1 MENAMKTVNRRIQA
15 WPSRRGQSGVVLEHD
30 QRLHSL
36 EQRLARL
43 RSLTQLSQRI
53 SSSLHLDEVLRAI
66 AQAAA
71 TLMQAPAVSFWLANE
86 AAQTLEFHSCSNERA
101 GADWPL
107 AELSFAQGGAGWVAT
122 HRTILNIPDVFADV
136 RIAAHHWFRA
146 HGFQSALLVPITL
159 DDILFAVLTMVR
171 VEPFHLD
178 ADDQY
183 VLDHLSA
190 QAAVAIRNARL
201 YCDSEN
207 RRRRLMTLVDVTQR
221 LTRGL
226 ELSTVLQ
233 AIVAAAA
240 LVFEGEA
247 SLRLLERDS
256 LVRVAATPGSLAS
269 IAPPHVP
276 LGQSLCGCVAG
287 SGQPLIV
294 TDMAADPRLFPDV
307 RAALRE
313 AWPKALLCVPVQV
326 GGRVLGTLQVYRE
339 RDYVFGQDD
348 LTLATSLADQAAIA
362 IEKARLFQEVQDHV
376 RQLGEANTSLQSEI
390 IERQKAEAVHQH
402 LEVQLRQAQK
412 MEALGTLA
420 GGIAHD
426 FNNILAVILGYSEL
440 SLYNLTPGSNEWHNL
455 QQILIASGRAKH
467 LVQQILA
474 FSRQSEQQRQPVYL
488 HLILE
493 ETLTLLRASLPSTI
507 ALRQSFARH
516 TGMVLADPIQ
526 LQQVVMNLCA
536 NAEYAMRP
544 KGGQLELC
552 LDSIDVDAAMAATF
566 PDLTPGPHLRLTV
579 RDTGHGMQPE
589 VLERIFDPFFTTKGP
604 GEGTG
609 MGLAVVHGI
618 ITSYAGAITV
628 ASTPGQGTTFALYLP
643 QLSGM
648 VKVSDRTE
656 EILPMGEGHI
666 LFVDDETALANLA
679 QAMLTHLGYSTE
691 VYTSSRA
698 ALAALQAAPQRFDLV
713 ITDQTMP
720 HMTGEALTLALRQIR
735 SDIPIILC
743 TGFSHTMTIEK
754 AGLLAID
761 AFLMKPLAMH
771 DLGLAIQGVLA
782 SRRSSL

>member
-1 MENAMKTVNRRIQA
+1 MENAQKTVEQLIQA
-15 WPSRRGQSGVVLEHD
+15 LHPVRGQAEAALEHD
-30 QRLHSL
+30 RLLQDL

-43 RSLTQLSQRI
+43 QSLTLLNQHI
-53 SSSLHLDEVLRAI
+53 SSFLHLDEILHAI

-71 TLMQAPAVSFWLANE
+71 TLMQASVASFWLANE
-86 AAQTLEFHSCSNERA
+86 ATQTLEFHSCSNERA

-107 AELSFAQGGAGWVAT
+107 AEISFAQGGAGWVAT
-122 HRTILNIPDVFADV
+122 HRTVLNIPDVFADA
-136 RIAAHHWFRA
+136 RIVVHHWYRA
-146 HGFQSALLVPITL
+146 HGLQSALLTPVVL
-159 DDILFAVLTMVR
+159 DNALLAVLAMAR
-171 VEPFHLD
+171 AEPFHLD
-178 ADDQY
+178 ADAQY

-201 YCDSEN
+201 YRDSEN
-207 RRRRLMTLVDVTQR
+207 HRHRLMTLVDITQR

-226 ELSTVLQ
+226 DLSTVLQ
-233 AIVAAAA
+233 AIVEAAA

-247 SLRLLERDS
+247 SLRLLDGDI
-256 LVRVAATPGSLAS
+256 LVRVAATSGALTS
-269 IAPPHVP
+269 IARKHVP
-276 LGQSLCGCVAG
+276 LGQSLCGYVAG

-294 TDMAADPRLFPDV
+294 TDMATDTRLFPEV
-307 RAALRE
+307 RAALGE
-313 AWPKALLCVPVQV
+313 VWLKALLCVPVQV
-326 GGRVLGTLQVYRE
+326 GRRILGTLQVYRE
-339 RDYVFGQDD
+339 RDYLFGQDD

-362 IEKARLFQEVQDHV
+362 IENARLFQEVQDHAT
-376 RQLGEANTSLQSEI
+376 QLAEANTALQGEI
-390 IERQKAEAVHQH
+390 AERQRAEAARQH
-402 LEVQLRQAQK
+402 LEVQLRQVQK

-440 SLYNLTPGSNEWHNL
+440 SLCDLTPGTNEWHNL

-474 FSRQSEQQRQPVYL
+474 FSHQSEHQRQPVSL

-507 ALRQSFARH
+507 ELRQSLATH
-516 TGMVLADPIQ
+516 TGMVLADPVQ
-526 LQQVVMNLCA
+526 LQQVVMNLCT

-544 KGGQLELC
+544 KGGQLEIC
-552 LDSIDVDAAMAATF
+552 LDSVAVDATMAAAL
-566 PDLTPGPHLRLTV
+566 PDLTPGLYIRLTV
-579 RDTGHGMQPE
+579 RDTGHGMVLE

-628 ASTPGQGTTFALYLP
+628 ASTPGQGTTFTIYLP
-643 QLSGM
+643 QLPG
-648 VKVSDRTE
+648 VVEITNHIE
-656 EILPMGEGHI
+656 ETLPKGEGHI

-679 QAMLTHLGYSTE
+679 QAMPTRLGYGTE

-698 ALAALQAAPQRFDLV
+698 ALAAFQAAPQHFDLV

-720 HMTGEALTLALRQIR
+720 YMTGEALTLALRHIR
-735 SDIPIILC
+735 PEIPIILC

-754 AGLLAID
+754 ASILGID
-761 AFLMKPLAMH
+761 AFLMKPLVTH
-771 DLGLAIQGVLA
+771 DLGLAIQRVLT
-782 SRRSSL
+782 SRRISL

>member
-1 MENAMKTVNRRIQA
+1 MENAQKTVERHAQA
-15 WPSRRGQSGVVLEHD
+15 LPSMRGQAGVALGHDRHLQSLEH
-30 QRLHSL
+30 
-36 EQRLARL
+36 RLARL
-43 RSLTQLSQRI
+43 RSLTQLNQRI

-71 TLMQAPAVSFWLANE
+71 TLMQAPAASFWLANE
-86 AAQTLEFHSCSNERA
+86 ATQTLEFHSCSNERA

-122 HRTILNIPDVFADV
+122 HRIILNVPDVFADV

-146 HGFQSALLVPITL
+146 HGFQSALLVPIML
-159 DDILFAVLTMVR
+159 DDTLFAVLTMVR
-171 VEPFHLD
+171 AAPFHLD
-178 ADDQY
+178 VDDQY

-190 QAAVAIRNARL
+190 QAAVAIRNAHL
-201 YCDSEN
+201 YRDSEN

-226 ELSTVLQ
+226 DLSTVLQ
-233 AIVAAAA
+233 AIVEAAA

-247 SLRLLERDS
+247 SLRLLDKDT

-269 IAPPHVP
+269 IARPHVP
-276 LGQSLCGCVAG
+276 LGQSLCGYVAG

-294 TDMAADPRLFPDV
+294 TDMATDARLFPDV

-313 AWPKALLCVPVQV
+313 AWLQALLCVPVQV

-339 RDYVFGQDD
+339 RDYLFGQDD

-362 IEKARLFQEVQDHV
+362 IENARLFQEVQDHAM
-376 RQLGEANTSLQSEI
+376 QLAEANTSLQSEI
-390 IERQKAEAVHQH
+390 IERQRAEAVRQH

-426 FNNILAVILGYSEL
+426 FNNILAVILGYAEL
-440 SLYNLTPGSNEWHNL
+440 SLYDLAPGSNEWHNL

-507 ALRQSFARH
+507 ELRQSLARH
-516 TGMVLADPIQ
+516 TGMVLADPVQ
-526 LQQVVMNLCA
+526 LQQVVMNLCV

-552 LDSIDVDAAMAATF
+552 LDSVDIEC
-566 PDLTPGPHLRLTV
+566 D
-579 RDTGHGMQPE
+579 HGC
-589 VLERIFDPFFTTKGP
+589 
-604 GEGTG
+604 
-609 MGLAVVHGI
+609 
-618 ITSYAGAITV
+618 YV
-628 ASTPGQGTTFALYLP
+628 ARSQAGTTPTPHRQRYWPRHAARGAEAYFRSVLHYERSWGRDWHGAGGGAWHHRELCWSHYGC
-643 QLSGM
+643 QY
-648 VKVSDRTE
+648 
-656 EILPMGEGHI
+656 
-666 LFVDDETALANLA
+666 A
-679 QAMLTHLGYSTE
+679 
-691 VYTSSRA
+691 RA
-698 ALAALQAAPQRFDLV
+698 R
-713 ITDQTMP
+713 
-720 HMTGEALTLALRQIR
+720 
-735 SDIPIILC
+735 
-743 TGFSHTMTIEK
+743 
-754 AGLLAID
+754 
-761 AFLMKPLAMH
+761 H
-771 DLGLAIQGVLA
+771 DLCSLSPPAVWHCRGHRPHRGDPAQGRGTYFV
-782 SRRSSL
+782 R

>member
-1 MENAMKTVNRRIQA
+1 MENAQKTLEQRVQELHLVHRQA
-15 WPSRRGQSGVVLEHD
+15 GAVLEHD
-30 QRLHSL
+30 QRLQCL
-36 EQRLARL
+36 EHRLARL
-43 RSLTQLSQRI
+43 QSLTQLNQRI
-53 SSSLHLDEVLRAI
+53 SSSLHLHEVLHAI

-71 TLMQAPAVSFWLANE
+71 TLMQALVASFWLANE
-86 AAQTLEFHSCSNERA
+86 ATQTLEFHACSNERA

-107 AELSFAQGGAGWVAT
+107 AELSFAPGGAGWVAT
-122 HRTILNIPDVFADV
+122 HRAILNVPNVFADA

-146 HGFQSALLVPITL
+146 HGFQSALLIPIVL
-159 DDILFAVLTMVR
+159 EDALLAVLTMVR
-171 VEPFHLD
+171 AEPFHLD

-183 VLDHLSA
+183 LLDHLSA

-201 YCDSEN
+201 YRDSEN
-207 RRRRLMTLVDVTQR
+207 HRRRLMTLVDVTQR

-226 ELSTVLQ
+226 DLATVLQ
-233 AIVAAAA
+233 TIVEAAA

-247 SLRLLERDS
+247 SLRLLDGNT

-269 IAPPHVP
+269 IVWPQVP
-276 LGQSLCGCVAG
+276 LGQSLCGHVAR

-294 TDMAADPRLFPDV
+294 TDMATDPRLFPDV
-307 RAALRE
+307 RAALRV
-313 AWPKALLCVPVQV
+313 AWLKALLCVPVQV

-339 RDYVFGQDD
+339 RDYLFGQDD

-362 IEKARLFQEVQDHV
+362 MENARLFQEVQDHAT
-376 RQLGEANTSLQSEI
+376 QLAEANTALQSEI
-390 IERQKAEAVHQH
+390 TERQRAEAARQH
-402 LEVQLRQAQK
+402 LEVQLHQGQK

-426 FNNILAVILGYSEL
+426 FNNILTVILGYAEL
-440 SLYNLTPGSNEWHNL
+440 SLYDLAPGSNEWHNL

-507 ALRQSFARH
+507 ALRQSLATH
-516 TGMVLADPIQ
+516 TGIMLADPVQ
-526 LQQVVMNLCA
+526 LQQVVMNLCT

-544 KGGQLELC
+544 KGGQLDIC
-552 LDSIDVDAAMAATF
+552 LNSVDMDATMAATL
-566 PDLTPGPHLRLTV
+566 PDLRPGPHIRLTV
-579 RDTGHGMQPE
+579 RDTGHGMTPE
-589 VLERIFDPFFTTKGP
+589 VLERIFEPFFTTKGP

-628 ASTPGQGTTFALYLP
+628 ASTPGQGTTFAIYFPRLP
-643 QLSGM
+643 GI
-648 VKVSDRTE
+648 VEVTDCTA
-656 EILPMGEGHI
+656 EILPKGEGHI
-666 LFVDDETALANLA
+666 VFVDDEAALANLA
-679 QAMLTHLGYSTE
+679 QAMLTRLGYDTE

-698 ALAALQAAPQRFDLV
+698 ALAAFQAAPQRFDLV

-720 HMTGEALTLALRQIR
+720 HMTGEALTLALRHIR
-735 SDIPIILC
+735 PDIPIILC
-743 TGFSHTMTIEK
+743 TGFSHIMTIEK
-754 AGLLAID
+754 AGLLGVD
-761 AFLMKPLAMH
+761 AFLMKPLVIH
-771 DLGLAIQGVLA
+771 DLGLAIQRVLA
-782 SRRSSL
+782 SRRTAL

>member
-1 MENAMKTVNRRIQA
+1 MESAQKTVEQRVQEWHPI
-15 WPSRRGQSGVVLEHD
+15 RGQAGAVLEHD
-30 QRLHSL
+30 QRLQCL
-36 EQRLARL
+36 EHRLARL
-43 RSLTQLSQRI
+43 QSLTQLNQRI
-53 SSSLHLDEVLRAI
+53 SSSLNLDEVLHAI

-71 TLMQAPAVSFWLANE
+71 TLMQAPAASFWLADE
-86 AAQTLEFHSCSNERA
+86 ATQTLEFHSCSNERA

-122 HRTILNIPDVFADV
+122 HRTILNVPDVFADA
-136 RIAAHHWFRA
+136 RIAAHHWFRV
-146 HGFQSALLVPITL
+146 HGFQSALLTPIML
-159 DDILFAVLTMVR
+159 DDTLLAVLTMVR
-171 VEPFHLD
+171 AEPFQLD

-201 YCDSEN
+201 YRDSEN
-207 RRRRLMTLVDVTQR
+207 HRRRLMTLVDVTQR

-233 AIVAAAA
+233 AIVEAAA

-247 SLRLLERDS
+247 SLRLLDEDT
-256 LVRVAATPGSLAS
+256 LVRVAATSGSLAS
-269 IAPPHVP
+269 IVRPHVP
-276 LGQSLCGCVAG
+276 LGQSLCGHVAR

-294 TDMAADPRLFPDV
+294 TDMAIDPRLFPDV

-313 AWPKALLCVPVQV
+313 AWLRALLCVPVQV

-339 RDYVFGQDD
+339 RDYLFGRDD
-348 LTLATSLADQAAIA
+348 LTVATSLADQAAIA
-362 IEKARLFQEVQDHV
+362 MENARLFQEVQDHAT
-376 RQLGEANTSLQSEI
+376 QLAEANMALQSEI
-390 IERQKAEAVHQH
+390 AERQRAEAARQH

-426 FNNILAVILGYSEL
+426 FNNILAVILGYTEL
-440 SLYNLTPGSNEWHNL
+440 SLYDLAPESNEWHNL

-474 FSRQSEQQRQPVYL
+474 FSRQSEQQHQPVYL
-488 HLILE
+488 QLILE

-507 ALRQSFARH
+507 ELRQSFATH
-516 TGMVLADPIQ
+516 TGMVLANPVQ

-544 KGGQLELC
+544 KGGQLEIC
-552 LDSIDVDAAMAATF
+552 LDSVDINATMAATL
-566 PDLTPGPHLRLTV
+566 PDLIPGPYIRLTV
-579 RDTGHGMQPE
+579 RDTGHGMKPE
-589 VLERIFDPFFTTKGP
+589 VLERIFEPFFTTKGP

-618 ITSYAGAITV
+618 ITSYTGAMTV
-628 ASTPGQGTTFALYLP
+628 ASTPEQGTTFAIYLP
-643 QLSGM
+643 QLPG
-648 VKVSDRTE
+648 VVEVTDRTE
-656 EILPMGEGHI
+656 ETLPKGEGHI

-679 QAMLTHLGYSTE
+679 QAMLTRLGYDTE

-698 ALAALQAAPQRFDLV
+698 ALAAFQAAPQGFDLV

-720 HMTGEALTLALRQIR
+720 HMTGEALTLALRHIR
-735 SDIPIILC
+735 PDIPVILC
-743 TGFSHTMTIEK
+743 TGFSHIMTIEK
-754 AGLLAID
+754 AAMLGID
-761 AFLMKPLAMH
+761 VFLMKPLVIH
-771 DLGLAIQGVLA
+771 DLGLAIQRVLA

>member
-1 MENAMKTVNRRIQA
+1 MENAQKTVERHAQA
-15 WPSRRGQSGVVLEHD
+15 LPSMRGQAGVVLEHD
-30 QRLHSL
+30 RHLQSL
-36 EQRLARL
+36 EHRLARL
-43 RSLTQLSQRI
+43 RSLTQLNQRI

-71 TLMQAPAVSFWLANE
+71 TLMQAPAASFWLANE
-86 AAQTLEFHSCSNERA
+86 ATQTLEFHSCSNERA

-122 HRTILNIPDVFADV
+122 HRIILNVPDVFADV

-146 HGFQSALLVPITL
+146 HGFQSALLVPIML
-159 DDILFAVLTMVR
+159 DDTLFAVLTMVR
-171 VEPFHLD
+171 AEPFHLD
-178 ADDQY
+178 VDDQY

-190 QAAVAIRNARL
+190 QAAVAIRNAHL
-201 YCDSEN
+201 YRDSEN

-226 ELSTVLQ
+226 DLSTVLQ
-233 AIVAAAA
+233 AIVEAAA

-247 SLRLLERDS
+247 SLRLLDKDT

-269 IAPPHVP
+269 IARPHVP
-276 LGQSLCGCVAG
+276 LGQSLCGYVAG

-294 TDMAADPRLFPDV
+294 TDMATDPRLFPDV

-313 AWPKALLCVPVQV
+313 AWLQALLCVPVQV

-339 RDYVFGQDD
+339 RDYLFGQDD

-362 IEKARLFQEVQDHV
+362 IENARLFQEVQDHAM
-376 RQLGEANTSLQSEI
+376 QLAEANTSLQSEI
-390 IERQKAEAVHQH
+390 IERQRAEAVRQH
-402 LEVQLRQAQK
+402 LEGQLRQAQK

-426 FNNILAVILGYSEL
+426 FNNILAVILGYTEL
-440 SLYNLTPGSNEWHNL
+440 SLYDLAPESNEWHNL

-467 LVQQILA
+467 LIQQILA

-507 ALRQSFARH
+507 ELRQSLARH
-516 TGMVLADPIQ
+516 TGMVLADPVQ

-552 LDSIDVDAAMAATF
+552 LDSVDINATMAAML
-566 PDLTPGPHLRLTV
+566 PDLKPGPHLRLTV

-589 VLERIFDPFFTTKGP
+589 VLKRIFDPFFTTKGP

-618 ITSYAGAITV
+618 IASYAGAITV

-643 QLSGM
+643 RLSGI
-648 VKVSDRTE
+648 VEVTDRTE
-656 EILPMGEGHI
+656 EILPKGEGHI

-679 QAMLTHLGYSTE
+679 QTMLTRLGYDTE

-698 ALAALQAAPQRFDLV
+698 ALAAFQAAPQRFDLV

-720 HMTGEALTLALRQIR
+720 RMTGEALTLALRQIR

-754 AGLLAID
+754 AGRLGID
-761 AFLMKPLAMH
+761 AFLMKPLVIH

>member
-1 MENAMKTVNRRIQA
+1 MENALKTVEQLIQEL
-15 WPSRRGQSGVVLEHD
+15 PPVRGQAEVALEHD
-30 QRLHSL
+30 RLLQDL

-43 RSLTQLSQRI
+43 QSLTLLNQRI
-53 SSSLHLDEVLRAI
+53 SSFLHLDEVLHAI

-71 TLMQAPAVSFWLANE
+71 TLMQASVASFWLANE
-86 AAQTLEFHSCSNERA
+86 ATQTLEFHSCSNERA

-122 HRTILNIPDVFADV
+122 HRTVLNIPDVFADA
-136 RIAAHHWFRA
+136 RIVVHHWYRA
-146 HGFQSALLVPITL
+146 HGLQSALLAPIVL
-159 DDILFAVLTMVR
+159 DNALLAVLAMAR
-171 VEPFHLD
+171 AEPFHLD

-201 YCDSEN
+201 YRDSEN
-207 RRRRLMTLVDVTQR
+207 HRRRLMTLVDVTQR

-226 ELSTVLQ
+226 DLSTVLQ
-233 AIVAAAA
+233 AIVEAAA

-247 SLRLLERDS
+247 SLRLLDGDI
-256 LVRVAATPGSLAS
+256 LVRVAATSGSLAS
-269 IAPPHVP
+269 IARIRVP
-276 LGQSLCGCVAG
+276 LGQSLCGHVAG

-294 TDMAADPRLFPDV
+294 TDMATDPRLFPEI
-307 RAALRE
+307 RAALGE
-313 AWPKALLCVPVQV
+313 AWLKALLCVPVQV
-326 GGRVLGTLQVYRE
+326 EKRILGTLQVYRE
-339 RDYVFGQDD
+339 RDYIFSHDD

-362 IEKARLFQEVQDHV
+362 IENARLFQEVQNHAT
-376 RQLGEANTSLQSEI
+376 QLAEANTALQGEI
-390 IERQKAEAVHQH
+390 AERQRAEAARQH
-402 LEVQLRQAQK
+402 LEGQLRQVQK

-440 SLYNLTPGSNEWHNL
+440 SLCDLTPGTNEWHNV

-474 FSRQSEQQRQPVYL
+474 FSRQSEQQRQPVSL

-507 ALRQSFARH
+507 ELRQSFATH
-516 TGMVLADPIQ
+516 TGMVLADPVQ

-544 KGGQLELC
+544 KGGQLEIC
-552 LDSIDVDAAMAATF
+552 LDSVAVDATMAAAL
-566 PDLTPGPHLRLTV
+566 PDLTPGPHIRLTV
-579 RDTGHGMQPE
+579 RDTGHGMMPE

-618 ITSYAGAITV
+618 ITSYTGAITV
-628 ASTPGQGTTFALYLP
+628 ASTPGQGTTFAIYLP
-643 QLSGM
+643 RRPG
-648 VKVSDRTE
+648 VVEGTNHTE
-656 EILPMGEGHI
+656 ETLPKGEGHI
-666 LFVDDETALANLA
+666 LFVDDETALANWA
-679 QAMLTHLGYSTE
+679 QAMLTRLGYGTE

-698 ALAALQAAPQRFDLV
+698 ALAAFQAAPQHFDLV

-720 HMTGEALTLALRQIR
+720 YMTGEALTLALRHIR
-735 SDIPIILC
+735 PDIPIILC
-743 TGFSHTMTIEK
+743 TGFSHTMTVEK
-754 AGLLAID
+754 VNMLGID
-761 AFLMKPLAMH
+761 AFLMKPLVIH
-771 DLGLAIQGVLA
+771 DLGLAIQGVLT
-782 SRRSSL
+782 SHRTSL